1 MKTFDLKDGVWVEL
15 ISVKPTQE
23 QLDILASE
31 DESLNE
37 QKKTI
42 LSQINYSEPVA
53 DASKLEELY
62 QSMIPTEPGV
72 YELLGIQLS
81 ENVGEYSGILNCR
94 IDGQHKQ
101 VRL

>member
-15 ISVKPTQE
+15 ISVTPTQE

-42 LSQINYSEPVA
+42 LSQINYSEPA
-53 DASKLEELY
+53 MDASKLEELY

-72 YELLGIQLS
+72 YELLGVQLS
-81 ENVGEYSGILNCR
+81 EDNGEYFGILNCR
-94 IDGQHKQ
+94 INGEHKQ
-101 VRL
+101 IRL